1 MEPKEGIDHG
11 NWYNFVFDN
20 GIKGPL
26 DEKRTARFYQNLAN
40 GGNADAQR
48 EVGMWYISYSR
59 YFADIDKDNQKAK
72 DWLEKATKQGH
83 REATF
88 DLAVLHAHEK
98 NYIEGYKWIC
108 IAKAIGNTLIFDLD
122 TLKGFNKLITP
133 KEDPPLF
140 SQADLEKGTEIA
152 RSWLSATAL

>member
-1 MEPKEGIDHG
+1 
-11 NWYNFVFDN
+11 
-20 GIKGPL
+20 
-26 DEKRTARFYQNLAN
+26 
-40 GGNADAQR
+40 
-48 EVGMWYISYSR
+48 MWYISYSR

-72 DWLEKATKQGH
+72 VWLEKATKQGH

-98 NYIEGYKWIC
+98 NYIEGNKWIC